1 MLRLTGWYETEYGAN
16 MVDVQGNNLHACVQH
31 CMLEDED
38 FGHTDME
45 LEISGEDGVAKDVTM
60 FVHRMIRNEV

>member
-16 MVDVQGNNLHACVQH
+16 MVDVQGNSLYACVQH
-31 CMLEDED
+31 YVLEDED

-45 LEISGEDGVAKDVTM
+45 LEISGSDGVSKM
-60 FVHRMIRNEV
+60 

>member
-16 MVDVQGNNLHACVQH
+16 MVDVQGNNLYACVQH
-31 CMLEDED
+31 YMLEDED